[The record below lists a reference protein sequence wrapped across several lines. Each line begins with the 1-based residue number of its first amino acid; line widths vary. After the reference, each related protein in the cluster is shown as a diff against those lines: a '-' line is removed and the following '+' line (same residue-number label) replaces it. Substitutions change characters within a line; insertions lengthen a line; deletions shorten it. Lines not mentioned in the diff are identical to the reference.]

1 MPRLILASSSEARR
15 RMLAAAGLTFD
26 TAAARIDAP
35 ALRAALD
42 AEGAAPRDVADAL
55 AEAKALKVSARNP
68 GALVIGADQ
77 VLDLDREI
85 FPKAGTP
92 EELRA
97 QLARLAGRGHRLHSA
112 AVAAEDGE
120 PIWRHVGEARL
131 HVRSA
136 SDRWLDEYVARNWQ
150 YIRGSVGGY
159 LIEGEGV
166 RLFDRVEGDTF
177 TIQGLPLLPL
187 LSWLTLRGSIPG

>member
-1 MPRLILASSSEARR
+1 
-15 RMLAAAGLTFD
+15 MLAAAGLAFD
-26 TAAARIDAP
+26 TAAARIDEP
-35 ALRAALD
+35 ALRDALE
-42 AEGAAPRDVADAL
+42 AVGAAPRDVADAL
-55 AEAKALKVSARNP
+55 AEAKALKVSVRNP

-77 VLDLDREI
+77 VLDLDGEI
-85 FPKAGTP
+85 LAKANTP

-97 QLARLAGRGHRLHSA
+97 QLARLAGRRHRLYSA
-112 AVAAEDGE
+112 TVAAEDGE
-120 PIWRHVGEARL
+120 PLWRHVGEARL

-136 SDRWLDEYVARNWQ
+136 SDGWLDDYVARNWEDV
-150 YIRGSVGGY
+150 RGSVGGY

-177 TIQGLPLLPL
+177 IVQGLPLLPL